1 MSLVLALALSAS
13 ATNKNVRTSKI
24 VGKEV
29 VAPPLT
35 PKFEVK
41 PAIITQPVVKV
52 VTAPV
57 RPPISGT
64 KVEWMTQ
71 AGIPESLWGCVDAL
85 VTRESGW
92 RVTAQNPTSPAYGLP
107 QSLPGS
113 KMASAGA
120 DWQTNPVT
128 QLRWMTGYV
137 NARYGGYCQANAFQ
151 IANNWY

>member
-57 RPPISGT
+57 RPP
-64 KVEWMTQ
+64 V
-71 AGIPESLWGCVDAL
+71 AVDNTDAKMFIYMH
-85 VTRESGW
+85 ESGNNPYA
-92 RVTAQNPTSPAYGLP
+92 VNKSSGACGLAQALP
-107 QSLPGS
+107 CS
-113 KMASAGA
+113 KMACALGDYA
-120 DWQTNPVT
+120 CQDAWATNYM
-128 QLRWMTGYV
+128 L
-137 NARYGGYCQANAFQ
+137 NRYGTWENAKAFWL
-151 IANNWY
+151 AHSWW